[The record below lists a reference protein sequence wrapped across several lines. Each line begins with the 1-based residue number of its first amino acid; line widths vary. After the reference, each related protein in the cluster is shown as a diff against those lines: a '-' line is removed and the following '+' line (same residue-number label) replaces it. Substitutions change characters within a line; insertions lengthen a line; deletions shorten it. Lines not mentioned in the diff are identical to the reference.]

1 MVLVQHF
8 LKTQRNTALSIVGI
22 IVLCTTLPTVQAQET
37 PADTVST
44 VQVNALIAEA
54 IALGVPLYNQGLHL
68 SCAAVYRIALQSL
81 VLLAP
86 SAVDVSNVADAILK
100 AEEEN
105 PRDGAWTL
113 RYALDDIYNATKET
127 SVTTTPDFE
136 LNFGDGLSV
145 SWFSINDN
153 VMGGVSRGEARVT
166 DNGTLSFAGQL
177 SLANNGGFSSV
188 RTRLDGY
195 SLSGYDGLQLRVR
208 GDGRQYRFLAGGPE
222 RRATWQ
228 QSFRA
233 DTEWR
238 TVTIP
243 FDQMEMSIR
252 GWSPPSYPRISGE
265 RIQSIGLL
273 IGDKNE
279 QPFAL
284 EVDWIRGYRD

>member
-1 MVLVQHF
+1 MHHNLV
-8 LKTQRNTALSIVGI
+8 LSIVAIGALSTI
-22 IVLCTTLPTVQAQET
+22 LSPVQAQDSPT
-37 PADTVST
+37 DTT
-44 VQVNALIAEA
+44 ANAQVNALIAEA
-54 IALGVPLYNQGLHL
+54 ISLGVPLYNQGLHL
-68 SCAAVYRIALQSL
+68 SCTAVYRVTLQSL

-86 SAVDVSNVADAILK
+86 SAIDVSNVADAILK

-105 PRDGAWTL
+105 PRDAAWTL

-127 SVTTTPDFE
+127 SVTITPDFE
-136 LNFGDGLSV
+136 LNFGDGMSV